1 MADISP
7 TTGETYYSGDW
18 EQVKDVLRVLNM
30 DDGKLARVTQPMV
43 NRFQETTDRDI
54 DGILE
59 DTYHLP
65 IRSINQI
72 RPSDGATVLTFPG
85 DVRRCAR
92 YWCGGLLLL
101 TEFQNLEQNM
111 TDQAQAYV
119 DDARRQVFQMK
130 RFTHRIHG
138 QEFKSQFSR
147 TIPPNFQPPSIPEPD
162 F

>member
-7 TTGETYYSGDW
+7 STGEEYYSGDW
-18 EQVKDVLRVLNM
+18 ENIKDVLRVLNM

-65 IRSINQI
+65 IRAIEQI
-72 RPSDGATVLTFPG
+72 RPSDGVTLQVFPG

-92 YWCGGLLLL
+92 YWAAGMLLL

-119 DDARRQVFQMK
+119 DDARRQIYAMK